1 MLAELGNMHGS
12 RQCLAFSKAFLG
24 RFSVNEYAGQALG
37 GMIELQVLLE
47 PLQAANELRVQGEEL
62 AFSSGDIVSPA
73 VFLLSCLF
81 QLFAI

>member
-1 MLAELGNMHGS
+1 MLGS

-47 PLQAANELRVQGEEL
+47 PLQAANELRFKGEEL

-81 QLFAI
+81 QLHCYS